1 MHEGHRERMRGK
13 MFSHG
18 DSLTDCELLEFIL
31 FDAIERKNT
40 NPIAHALLDCFGDL
54 AGVFSATPRLLCTV
68 AGIGPHAAEY
78 LYSYGL
84 ALKRIAASPRSPVR
98 LFNYAEV
105 SKYISAR
112 FRGCASEKLEL
123 YFTDKNGLLLCTKT
137 ISDVRKDSV
146 LLDSKTFGTILT
158 EVKPEN
164 VLVAHNHPSGSAEP
178 SAGDDGSLA
187 ELVKMCRMHGVRL
200 CDSVIYA
207 DGKLY
212 SYYHS
217 GRFKELRLD

>member
-1 MHEGHRERMRGK
+1 M
-13 MFSHG
+13 
-18 DSLTDCELLEFIL
+18 
-31 FDAIERKNT
+31 
-40 NPIAHALLDCFGDL
+40 
-54 AGVFSATPRLLCTV
+54 FSATPRLLCTV